1 MNHIKSRI
9 YLLLIFPLLFT
20 FCDSKTTNQ
29 NNQVVIGISAD
40 VQTFNPL
47 FTFSVDEGAITEL
60 LYLSLFDF
68 RWNEQKGGIDE
79 YPMLAKSWKWADDS
93 SSVLIIL
100 RDDAYWTDGRQI
112 NVDDVI
118 FSFDAYSDPLVQSR
132 LYGSFKNLF
141 VDDENHIELKKT
153 FKVIS
158 SFEFEVNFP
167 PYSVPNLYELS
178 LAIIPSH
185 ILEDTE
191 REELSNSEYNFKPV
205 TSGSYY
211 LKKWDK
217 NQNII
222 LAANKNSFLYDEEMI
237 DEIIFKVVPDY
248 TSKILQV
255 KKEEIDLLEL
265 VKVEDIEEIRSNENL
280 NIVPVIGREYDYVG
294 LNNIDPEDYSK
305 GELTPNKFF
314 GNKNVR
320 KAISHAI
327 NKKEILNEYLL
338 GFGELAATPVSPI
351 FRNVYND
358 DIIPYEF
365 DITKSKELLA
375 NDGWYDVDEDGI
387 LEKGG
392 EEFSFNLYYPAG
404 NPLREFASM
413 RVRNNLKAV
422 GIDVRLETLE
432 LGTLIDYLF
441 EKKMDAWM
449 AGWYVPIP
457 VELKPYWY
465 SDLDSTPL
473 NFASYGNNQVDSLLD
488 LLQTKISS
496 EMKRE
501 TVIAFQKIINE
512 DEPVAFLYWT
522 PNICVYNKRID
533 QINITPLGTVTHCW
547 EWRLQ

>member
-141 VDDENHIELKKT
+141 VDHENHIELKKT

-392 EEFSFNLYYPAG
+392 EEFSFTLYYSAG

>member
-1 MNHIKSRI
+1 MNHNKSRI
-9 YLLLIFPLLFT
+9 ILLLIFPLMLT

-29 NNQVVIGISAD
+29 KNHIVIGISAD

-47 FTFSVDEGAITEL
+47 FAFSVDEGAITEL

-68 RWNEQKGGIDE
+68 RWNEEKGGIDV

-118 FSFDAYSDPLVQSR
+118 FSFDAYSDPMVQSR

-141 VDDENHIELKKT
+141 VDHENHIELKKT

-358 DIIPYEF
+358 DIIPHEF

-392 EEFSFNLYYPAG
+392 EELSFTLYYPAG

-413 RVRNNLKAV
+413 RVRNSLKAV

>member
-141 VDDENHIELKKT
+141 VDHENHIELKKT

-255 KKEEIDLLEL
+255 KKEKIDLLEL

-358 DIIPYEF
+358 DIIPHEF

-392 EEFSFNLYYPAG
+392 EEFSFTLYYPAG

-413 RVRNNLKAV
+413 RVRNSLKAV